1 MLSEFINNYS
11 VYEYPLAA
19 SQLFFAMLGMGALLT
34 RRDFVRE
41 ASRPKALLVG
51 LGFQWFLV
59 PLIAVL
65 VGTFISMPAGIAAG
79 LVLLAA
85 VPGGTLSNILTL
97 FGRGNITLSISLT
110 SITTVASLFVTPLIL
125 RLLWNQHLDD
135 DFNMPTGRIAL
146 DITLTLI
153 LPLLVGM
160 GINANTS
167 TAFAERFSKYS
178 IRLSLLLIIAMVVG
192 AGGSGRLDAQAY
204 GPIGILALVVF
215 AFVTQASGFAV
226 SKVAGL
232 TSADGLAL
240 VVEATF
246 RNVSLAVAIKAIVFP
261 AQANVIDP
269 IGDAVLFTAM
279 LYGGISMFLT
289 LVPVLA
295 HRRLTKPVEA

>member
-1 MLSEFINNYS
+1 LYSEFVSNYA

-41 ASRPKALLVG
+41 ASRPKALLIG
-51 LGFQWFLV
+51 LGFQWFAV
-59 PLIAVL
+59 PLIAVMVGKL
-65 VGTFISMPAGIAAG
+65 VSMPAGIAAG

-110 SITTVASLFVTPLIL
+110 SITTVASLLVTPLIL
-125 RLLWNQHLDD
+125 RFLWNQHLAE
-135 DFNMPTGRIAL
+135 DFRMPTGRIAL
-146 DITLTLI
+146 DISLTLI
-153 LPLLVGM
+153 LPLLLGM
-160 GINANTS
+160 VINTYARTE
-167 TAFAERFSKYS
+167 FAERFSKYS
-178 IRLSLLLIIAMVVG
+178 IRLSLLLIVAMLVG

-204 GPIGILALVVF
+204 GVIGIVALAVF
-215 AFVTQASGFAV
+215 AFVTQVTGLAV
-226 SKVAGL
+226 SRIAGL

-261 AQANVIDP
+261 AQAGVVDP
-269 IGDAVLFTAM
+269 IGDAVLFVAM
-279 LYGGISMFLT
+279 LYGGISLFLT
-289 LVPVLA
+289 LVPVMA
-295 HRRLTKPVEA
+295 HRRLTRPLEA

>member
-1 MLSEFINNYS
+1 MLAEFINNYS

-41 ASRPKALLVG
+41 ASRPKALLIG

-135 DFNMPTGRIAL
+135 DFTMPTGRIAI

-153 LPLLVGM
+153 LPLFVGM
-160 GINANTS
+160 AINVNTS

-178 IRLSLLLIIAMVVG
+178 IRFSLMLIIAMVVG

-204 GPIGILALVVF
+204 GPIGILVLVVF

-226 SKVAGL
+226 SKIAGL

-261 AQANVIDP
+261 AQAGVLDP
-269 IGDAVLFTAM
+269 IGDAVLFVAM

-289 LVPVLA
+289 LVPVIA
-295 HRRLTKPVEA
+295 HRRLTKPVQA

>member
-1 MLSEFINNYS
+1 MLSEFVNNYAA
-11 VYEYPLAA
+11 YEYPLAA

-41 ASRPKALLVG
+41 ASRPKALFIG

-65 VGTFISMPAGIAAG
+65 IGWVIGMPAGIAAG

-125 RLLWNQHLDD
+125 RLLWHQHLDD
-135 DFNMPTGRIAL
+135 DFSMPTGRIAL

-153 LPLLVGM
+153 LPLLTGM
-160 GINANTS
+160 VINAYAS
-167 TAFAERFSKYS
+167 TAFAERFSKYA
-178 IRLSLLLIIAMVVG
+178 IRLSLFLILAMVVG
-192 AGGSGRLDAQAY
+192 AGGSGRLDVQAY
-204 GPIGILALVVF
+204 GAIGIVALVIF
-215 AFVTQASGFAV
+215 AFVTQASGVVV
-226 SKVAGL
+226 SRLAGL

-261 AQANVIDP
+261 AQAGVLDP
-269 IGDAVLFTAM
+269 VGDAVLFVAM

-289 LVPVLA
+289 LVPVIA
-295 HRRLTKPVEA
+295 HRRFAKPAQA